1 MPDLERRS
9 SASFISSKEGGTPDS
24 FSRSL
29 MNRRSSYCLR
39 VSISTSP
46 QVATAASQSAGFE
59 THGSTQLP
67 NIIAELRK
75 TNHERTLSVPYV
87 FRNHLI
93 FRLRSVRTPNPQP
106 A

>member
-1 MPDLERRS
+1 MPDFDRRS
-9 SASFISSKEGGTPDS
+9 SASFISSKGGGTPDS

-46 QVATAASQSAGFE
+46 QFAVVRFRKTSDFE
-59 THGSTQLP
+59 NQEERPTPRYHHRRS
-67 NIIAELRK
+67 E

-93 FRLRSVRTPNPQP
+93 FRQ
-106 A
+106 

>member
-1 MPDLERRS
+1 MPDFDRRS

-46 QVATAASQSAGFE
+46 QVAVVRFPRRPTLRLPAERPTPPNVIKVQKQIMNEHYLFHMCSATTYFFVNE
-59 THGSTQLP
+59 SC
-67 NIIAELRK
+67 
-75 TNHERTLSVPYV
+75 
-87 FRNHLI
+87 
-93 FRLRSVRTPNPQP
+93 
-106 A
+106 